1 MHGSH
6 LQDWLSSSAD
16 VNWRVNTGQ
25 GGSSCAFGDIGV
37 HWCDPVEFVS
47 GHRIIRLSAQKR
59 SAFAS
64 WESASAA
71 TTEDVA
77 TVQFE
82 TDHGV
87 VGSLVSQVSPG
98 RKNRLWFSIEGAE
111 QSLSFDQELPRRYG
125 LARAPLL
132 ASCHAA

>member
-6 LQDWLSSSAD
+6 LQDWLASSAD
-16 VNWRVNTGQ
+16 VNWRVNAGQ
-25 GGSSCAFGDIGV
+25 GGSSCAFRDIGV
-37 HWCDPVEFVS
+37 HWCDLVEFVS

-59 SAFAS
+59 SPFVS
-64 WESASAA
+64 RESAGAA

-82 TDHGV
+82 TDHGAT
-87 VGSLVSQVSPG
+87 GLLVSQVSPG
-98 RKNRLWFSIEGAE
+98 RKNRLWFSIDDAE

-125 LARAPLL
+125 WLALL
-132 ASCHAA
+132 C